1 MGGAQSTPTPPP
13 PQSTPFL
20 GGLGPVLIA
29 GAVQAIPAILNQVQA
44 ARNGPGAGNTG
55 ANPTL
60 QEIEERLRRAQA
72 DAERAATEVE
82 TAAERARLQREEMSV
97 YETAKHVLEGRER
110 EVERERQRAE
120 DLVRAVGEEMEKL
133 KTAHST
139 ADRKAAVLQ
148 VALERA
154 ERQLKDHIQPIISP
168 TLEQSEETKRRLQYQ
183 EGLYHFAVTGVAGAG
198 KSSLINAFRG
208 LRNGSKSPF
217 VAPTGVVETMRGI
230 TRYPD
235 PNEDFFVWYDVPGAG
250 TLEVPDWTYFND
262 QGLYVF
268 DAIIVLIDTRFTATD
283 IAILRN
289 CARFKI
295 PTYIVRSKSLQHI
308 NNLVDDILGDEDDE
322 EWEGEGESRW
332 ESARDKYKAETQK
345 NVTENLEKAN
355 LLQQTVYLVDKNTLV
370 QITTRRPIGKQ
381 VLDEVQ
387 LVRDL
392 LEQARSR
399 RIADTL
405 YIDYEPGRVHQNLFV
420 G

>member
-1 MGGAQSTPTPPP
+1 MGGLQSKPPP
-13 PQSTPFL
+13 PSPFTSFL
-20 GGLGPVLIA
+20 SGVGPTLVS
-29 GAVQAIPAILNQVQA
+29 GAVQAILNQMQA
-44 ARNGPGAGNTG
+44 ARNGAGAGDTG

-60 QEIEERLRRAQA
+60 QEIEERLRRSEEEIERLRSAQ
-72 DAERAATEVE
+72 
-82 TAAERARLQREEMSV
+82 
-97 YETAKHVLEGRER
+97 
-110 EVERERQRAE
+110 
-120 DLVRAVGEEMEKL
+120 
-133 KTAHST
+133 ST

-148 VALERA
+148 AALERA
-154 ERQLKDHIQPIISP
+154 ERQLKDGIQPIILP
-168 TLEQSEETKRRLQYQ
+168 TREQLEETKRRLQYQ

-332 ESARDKYKAETQK
+332 ESARDKYKAQTQK

-399 RIADTL
+399 RIAVRGT
-405 YIDYEPGRVHQNLFV
+405 EKTSE
-420 G
+420 

>member
-1 MGGAQSTPTPPP
+1 MSVRPDHKHSWAEGSEFHTSYRRTYERRAEDVSDCVPEFCTTSSTPLPPP

-29 GAVQAIPAILNQVQA
+29 GAVQAIPAILNQVRA
-44 ARNGPGAGNTG
+44 ARNGPGAENRG

-60 QEIEERLRRAQA
+60 QEIEERLRRAQ
-72 DAERAATEVE
+72 
-82 TAAERARLQREEMSV
+82 
-97 YETAKHVLEGRER
+97 
-110 EVERERQRAE
+110 
-120 DLVRAVGEEMEKL
+120 EEMEKL
-133 KTAHST
+133 KTAQST
-139 ADRKAAVLQ
+139 ADRKAAELQ
-148 VALERA
+148 AALERA

-168 TLEQSEETKRRLQYQ
+168 TREQLEEAKRRLQYQ

-217 VAPTGVVETMRGI
+217 VAPTGVVETTRGI

-235 PNEDFFVWYDVPGAG
+235 PNEDFFVWYDVPGSG

-308 NNLVDDILGDEDDE
+308 DNVVDDILGDEDDE
-322 EWEGEGESRW
+322 EWDGEGESRW

-345 NVTENLEKAN
+345 NVRENLEKAN
-355 LLQQTVYLVDKNTLV
+355 LLQQAVYLVDKNTLV
-370 QITTRRPIGKQ
+370 QITTRRPVGQ
-381 VLDEVQ
+381 RVLDEAQ

-399 RIADTL
+399 RIAVRGT
-405 YIDYEPGRVHQNLFV
+405 EKTSE
-420 G
+420 